1 MDGVEVADE
10 GNVKAA
16 AVEVGDG
23 EGVLFLE
30 IFRILS
36 LGVLRRPGSGVEDD
50 DR

>member
-1 MDGVEVADE
+1 MDGCVG
-10 GNVKAA
+10 GNANA

-36 LGVLRRPGSGVEDD
+36 LGVSRRPGSGVEDD
-50 DR
+50 V